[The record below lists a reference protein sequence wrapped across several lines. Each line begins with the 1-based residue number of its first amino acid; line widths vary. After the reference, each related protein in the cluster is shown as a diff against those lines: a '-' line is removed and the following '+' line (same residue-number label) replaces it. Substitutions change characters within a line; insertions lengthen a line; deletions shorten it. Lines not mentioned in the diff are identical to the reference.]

1 MDFDAEDVEEL
12 DAALVG
18 VSWSDIH
25 LLKCNPSVER
35 RVSTNP
41 SGRAAMGMKRTA
53 ITPFP
58 VAAGGRCG
66 KVLQQD
72 RDRPAIRLIFGD
84 GAAAIVIGPA
94 PEGSPPDIEAQAPP
108 TGESVEVPEPVDMPA
123 GAETEAVAFA

>member
-25 LLKCNPSVER
+25 LLKCNPSEER

-58 VAAGGRCG
+58 VRRGPLVDIGP
-66 KVLQQD
+66 
-72 RDRPAIRLIFGD
+72 PAE
-84 GAAAIVIGPA
+84 AAAA
-94 PEGSPPDIEAQAPP
+94 LSAHHRRQ
-108 TGESVEVPEPVDMPA
+108 T
-123 GAETEAVAFA
+123 